1 MNVDYLYD
9 LSILTTGLFCGLM
22 MTLVFV
28 FQRQWDLLDDETYK
42 NTFRIFLRTAKGHWL
57 ITILVVYSFIV
68 PIVIGLKEIETTQ
81 GIVRLLAG
89 IIFFTGCFVVTFL
102 FNLPIYNTIIN
113 SSNEE
118 LKNPKEIKK
127 RFYILNIIRFLSSLI
142 TSLLLIF
149 GR

>member
-1 MNVDYLYD
+1 
-9 LSILTTGLFCGLM
+9 M